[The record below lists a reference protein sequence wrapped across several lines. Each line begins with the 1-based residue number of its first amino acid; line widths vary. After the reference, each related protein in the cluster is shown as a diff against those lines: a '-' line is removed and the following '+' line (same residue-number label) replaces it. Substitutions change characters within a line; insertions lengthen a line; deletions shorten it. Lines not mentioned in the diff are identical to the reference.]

1 MTKEILEKLNT
12 KLKHTTNLTKKQT
25 EKLIEFCIK
34 TNLSDLNEIYELIV
48 LLKQKMKHCAKCKR
62 LQDLDVCEICNNNT
76 RENKILLVSKD
87 SDIDKFDALGIYKGK
102 YFVFSSIYQLKKNND
117 LFYEEFNDLI
127 KLIDKNTEVIF
138 ALPFSLEGQL
148 TMEYIKK
155 LLIEKFPTIF
165 IYQLS
170 IGLPINAS
178 VEYADPI
185 TLKQSL
191 LNKQKM

>member
-1 MTKEILEKLNT
+1 MFAKYVTTTQEKTKFE
-12 KLKHTTNLTKKQT
+12 
-25 EKLIEFCIK
+25 
-34 TNLSDLNEIYELIV
+34 
-48 LLKQKMKHCAKCKR
+48 
-62 LQDLDVCEICNNNT
+62 
-76 RENKILLVSKD
+76 
-87 SDIDKFDALGIYKGK
+87 ALGIYKGK

-191 LNKQKM
+191 LNKQKK